1 MPGDLADL
9 YISIITHLTNRR
21 GLSVWNSSF
30 VEGGIKEL
38 TGFLNRPVFDVS
50 FDSLIDIKWDHP
62 TAFCFHLPK

>member
-1 MPGDLADL
+1 MPGDLENL
-9 YISIITHLTNRR
+9 YISIITHLTNRI

-38 TGFLNRPVFDVS
+38 TDFLNRPVFDVS

-62 TAFCFHLPK
+62 TAFCFPLPK